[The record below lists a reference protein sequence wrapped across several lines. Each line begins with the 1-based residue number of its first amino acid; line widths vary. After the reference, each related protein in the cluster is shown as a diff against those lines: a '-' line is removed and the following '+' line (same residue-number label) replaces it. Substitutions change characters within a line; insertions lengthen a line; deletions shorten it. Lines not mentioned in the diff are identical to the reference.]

1 MRTNFISHSEQALR
15 EIVTKI
21 MYCMLKLA
29 AALQICGLIDRRKC
43 TLNGE
48 RLYYVYTMEMSA
60 KY

>member
-1 MRTNFISHSEQALR
+1 
-15 EIVTKI
+15 
-21 MYCMLKLA
+21 MLKLA